1 LSINANIVLKANNFG
16 GWGMKL
22 HEHQAKEI
30 FAKYGIPV
38 PEGKAA
44 FTLEQAKEI
53 AEELGEF
60 PLVVKAQVH
69 CGGRGKAGGVKIVKN
84 MEELEEA
91 VTSLLG
97 KILKTFQCPDG
108 KPVTRVLIEKATNI
122 DKEYYVAITLDRS
135 KSKPV
140 LMASAAGG
148 MEIEE
153 IVKENPDAIIIET
166 IDPEL
171 GLMPYQARKMA
182 FKLGLPVKEASKIFL
197 KMWEIYKDL
206 DASLVEINPLVTT
219 KEGKV
224 VALDAKMDLDDN
236 ALFRHPDLAE
246 LEDEEQLPPQ
256 EREAKKYNLNY
267 VKLNGNIGCMVN
279 GAGLAMTTMDIVK
292 LAGGE
297 PANFLDVGGGA
308 NVEQIANAF
317 RILMGDPDV
326 KVVFINIFGGILR
339 VDRLA
344 RGIIE
349 ASKMV
354 EIRVP
359 IVARLEGT
367 NAEEGRKLLLE
378 SGLNIIPVED
388 MWEGAKKAVELAKDS
403 C

>member
-1 LSINANIVLKANNFG
+1 
-16 GWGMKL
+16 MKL

-84 MEELEEA
+84 MDELEEA
-91 VTSLLG
+91 VGSLLG
-97 KILKTFQCPDG
+97 KTLKTFQCPDG

-122 DKEYYVAITLDRS
+122 DKEFYAAITLDRS

-153 IVKENPDAIIIET
+153 VVKENPDAIIIET

-182 FKLGLPVKEASKIFL
+182 FKLGLPVKEAAKIFL

-206 DASLVEINPLVTT
+206 DASLVEINPLVVT

-224 VALDAKMDLDDN
+224 VALDAKMDIDDN

-344 RGIIE
+344 KGIIE

-378 SGLNIIPVED
+378 SGLNIVPVKD
-388 MWEGAKKAVELAKDS
+388 MWEGAQKAVELAKKAESS

>member
-1 LSINANIVLKANNFG
+1 
-16 GWGMKL
+16 MKL

-38 PEGKAA
+38 PEGKVA
-44 FTLEQAKEI
+44 FTVEQAKEI

-84 MEELEEA
+84 MDELEEA
-91 VTSLLG
+91 VANLLG
-97 KILKTFQCPDG
+97 KTLKTFQCPDG

-122 DKEYYVAITLDRS
+122 DKEYYAAITLDRS

-182 FKLGLPVKEASKIFL
+182 FKLGLPVKEAAKIFL
-197 KMWEIYKDL
+197 KMWEVYKEN
-206 DASLVEINPLVTT
+206 DASLVEINPLVVT

-224 VALDAKMDLDDN
+224 VALDAKMDIDDN
-236 ALFRHPDLAE
+236 ALFRHPELAE

-344 RGIIE
+344 KGIIE

-378 SGLNIIPVED
+378 SGLNIIPVKD
-388 MWEGAKKAVELAKDS
+388 MWEGAQKAVELAKQAEQS
-403 C
+403 CN

>member
-1 LSINANIVLKANNFG
+1 
-16 GWGMKL
+16 MKL

-84 MEELEEA
+84 MDELEEA
-91 VTSLLG
+91 VSSLLG
-97 KILKTFQCPDG
+97 KTLKTFQCPDG

-122 DKEYYVAITLDRS
+122 DKEFYAAITLDRS

-171 GLMPYQARKMA
+171 GLMPYQARRMA
-182 FKLGLPVKEASKIFL
+182 FKLGLPVKEAAKIFL

-206 DASLVEINPLVTT
+206 DASLVEINPLVVT

-224 VALDAKMDLDDN
+224 VALDAKMDIDDN

-344 RGIIE
+344 KGIIE

-378 SGLNIIPVED
+378 SGLNIVPVKD
-388 MWEGAKKAVELAKDS
+388 MWEGAQKAVELAKKAESS

>member
-1 LSINANIVLKANNFG
+1 
-16 GWGMKL
+16 MKL

-38 PEGKAA
+38 PEGKVA

-53 AEELGEF
+53 AEELGEW
-60 PLVVKAQVH
+60 PLVVKAQIH
-69 CGGRGKAGGVKIVKN
+69 CGGRGKAGGVKIVRN
-84 MEELEEA
+84 MDELEEA
-91 VTSLLG
+91 VASLLG
-97 KILKTFQCPDG
+97 KTLKTFQCPEG
-108 KPVTRVLIEKATNI
+108 KPVTRVLIEKATDI
-122 DKEYYVAITLDRS
+122 DKEYYAAITLDRS

-182 FKLGLPVKEASKIFL
+182 FKLGLPVKQAAKIFL

-206 DASLVEINPLVTT
+206 DASLVEINPLVVT
-219 KEGKV
+219 KGGKV
-224 VALDAKMDLDDN
+224 VALDAKMDIDDN
-236 ALFRHPDLAE
+236 ALFRHPDIAE

-344 RGIIE
+344 KGIIE

-354 EIRVP
+354 DIRVP

-388 MWEGAKKAVELAKDS
+388 MWEGAKKAVELAKKAEQS
-403 C
+403 CG

>member
-1 LSINANIVLKANNFG
+1 
-16 GWGMKL
+16 MKL

-84 MEELEEA
+84 MDELEEA
-91 VTSLLG
+91 VSSLLG
-97 KILKTFQCPDG
+97 KTLKTFQCPDG

-122 DKEYYVAITLDRS
+122 DKEYYAAITLDRS

-171 GLMPYQARKMA
+171 GLMPFQARKMA
-182 FKLGLPVKEASKIFL
+182 FKLGLPVKEAAKIFL

-206 DASLVEINPLVTT
+206 DASLVEINPLVVT

-224 VALDAKMDLDDN
+224 VALDAKMDIDDN

-344 RGIIE
+344 KGIIE

-378 SGLNIIPVED
+378 SGLNIIPVKD
-388 MWEGAKKAVELAKDS
+388 MWEGAQKAVELAKEAEQS
-403 C
+403 CN

>member
-1 LSINANIVLKANNFG
+1 
-16 GWGMKL
+16 MKL

-44 FTLEQAKEI
+44 FSLEQAKEI

-84 MEELEEA
+84 MNELEEA

-97 KILKTFQCPDG
+97 KTLKTFQCPDG

-122 DKEYYVAITLDRS
+122 DKEFYAAITLDRS

-140 LMASAAGG
+140 LMVSAAGG

-171 GLMPYQARKMA
+171 GLMPYQARKLA
-182 FKLGLPVKEASKIFL
+182 FKLGLPVKDASKIFL
-197 KMWEIYKDL
+197 KMWEIYKNE
-206 DASLVEINPLVTT
+206 DASLVEINPLVLT

-224 VALDAKMDLDDN
+224 VALDAKMDIDDN
-236 ALFRHPDLAE
+236 ALYRHPDLAE

-344 RGIIE
+344 KGIIE

-378 SGLNIIPVED
+378 SGLNIIPVKD
-388 MWEGAKKAVELAKDS
+388 MWEGAKKAVELAKESS

>member
-1 LSINANIVLKANNFG
+1 
-16 GWGMKL
+16 MKL

-84 MEELEEA
+84 MDELEDA
-91 VTSLLG
+91 VASLLG
-97 KILKTFQCPDG
+97 KTLKTFQCPEG
-108 KPVTRVLIEKATNI
+108 KPVTRVLIEKATDI
-122 DKEYYVAITLDRS
+122 DKEYYAAITLDRS

-140 LMASAAGG
+140 LMVSAAGG

-171 GLMPYQARKMA
+171 GLMPYQARKLA
-182 FKLGLPVKEASKIFL
+182 FKLGLPVKEAAKIFL
-197 KMWEIYKDL
+197 KMWEIYRDL
-206 DASLVEINPLVTT
+206 DASLVEINPLVVT
-219 KEGKV
+219 KQGKV
-224 VALDAKMDLDDN
+224 VALDAKMDIDDN

-367 NAEEGRKLLLE
+367 NAEEGRRLLLE
-378 SGLNIIPVED
+378 SGLNIIPVKD
-388 MWEGAKKAVELAKDS
+388 MWEGAKKAVELAKAQS